1 MESKAIA
8 RYIKISPRKAGIVA
22 NAVRGKNV
30 GTALNILKFSNLKAA
45 KLIDKVVRS
54 AVANAENNYN
64 MDVDSLFIKRI
75 CVDQGPRLKRFMPR
89 AMGRATKI
97 LKPSSHITIILDEK

>member
-1 MESKAIA
+1 MESRAIA
-8 RYIKISPRKAGIVA
+8 KHIKISPRKAGIVA
-22 NAVRGKNV
+22 NAVRGKKV
-30 GTALNILKFSNLKAA
+30 GIALNILKFSNLKAA

-89 AMGRATKI
+89 AMGRASKI